1 MADKNTIFDRY
12 TTGARLNHWINA
24 ILMICLALSGMAL
37 FHPSLFFLT
46 DLFGGGPTARIIHPW
61 MGVLAMCSFLGLFIR
76 FWRYNL
82 WGKDDSAWMRNVKH
96 VVSGDESKVPEAG
109 KYNAGQKLVFWSLCV
124 LTILLLTSGLALW
137 DSQFGH
143 LTTIEQKRL
152 AALVHALSA
161 TVLIAVVIV
170 HVYAAIWIR
179 GTIRGMTR
187 GSVTGGWAWRHHRKW
202 LREEVNKPHKPA

>member
-1 MADKNTIFDRY
+1 MADRTTIFDRY

-61 MGVLAMCSFLGLFIR
+61 MGVLAMLSFLGLFIR

-96 VVSGDESKVPEAG
+96 VVSGDETKVPEAG
-109 KYNAGQKLVFWSLCV
+109 KYNAGQKLVFWLMSI
-124 LTILLLTSGLALW
+124 LTVLLLTSGLAMW
-137 DSQFGH
+137 DSQLGEY
-143 LTTIEQKRL
+143 TTIEQKRL
-152 AALVHALSA
+152 AVVVHAA
-161 TVLIAVVIV
+161 AAVTLIIVVIT
-170 HVYAAIWIR
+170 HIYAAIWIR

-202 LREEVNKPHKPA
+202 LREEVGKAK